1 MTALLFNG
9 FFNGFGIPQP
19 LCTMVFDGRPQSLA
33 KGCDSHTSFRSRWGE
48 GEIFPIYYNCQFW
61 GVGGRI
67 ILGFLS
73 LDLTIAVSKLF
84 FRHFYEEWHSG
95 FCEGLLISKTFDW
108 QGIKQWQRRNLPS
121 EKEKIQFWRKTPLF
135 RGFYAP
141 RLPERE
147 EGVWGVGEIAGIP
160 GEENPLPF
168 FPPFLLSQTFF
179 LLLAR
184 LCPPLNLQF
193 FRQLKLFR
201 VRRLPWNPG
210 LNHLK
215 NVLI

>member
-1 MTALLFNG
+1 
-9 FFNGFGIPQP
+9 
-19 LCTMVFDGRPQSLA
+19 MVLGSPNHYARWFLMVVHSHWPKDAIVTHRSGLDGEKERSSRFITIVNFEGSGGGSYWVFYHWIYPSQ
-33 KGCDSHTSFRSRWGE
+33 FRS
-48 GEIFPIYYNCQFW
+48 F
-61 GVGGRI
+61 
-67 ILGFLS
+67 
-73 LDLTIAVSKLF
+73 F
-84 FRHFYEEWHSG
+84 FRHFYEEWHSR

-184 LCPPLNLQF
+184 LCPPLNLKF

>member
-1 MTALLFNG
+1 MRRRRDLPDLLQLSILRGRGEDHTGLFIIGFNHRSFEA
-9 FFNGFGIPQP
+9 FF
-19 LCTMVFDGRPQSLA
+19 
-33 KGCDSHTSFRSRWGE
+33 
-48 GEIFPIYYNCQFW
+48 Y
-61 GVGGRI
+61 
-67 ILGFLS
+67 
-73 LDLTIAVSKLF
+73 
-84 FRHFYEEWHSG
+84 RHFYEEWHSG

-160 GEENPLPF
+160 REENPLPF

-184 LCPPLNLQF
+184 LCPPLNLKF

>member
-1 MTALLFNG
+1 MGRRRDLPDLLQLSILRGRGEDHTGLVIIGFNHRSFEVFFTDISMRSDTAVFVKAFSFLRLLTGRGSSNG
-9 FFNGFGIPQP
+9 
-19 LCTMVFDGRPQSLA
+19 SA
-33 KGCDSHTSFRSRWGE
+33 
-48 GEIFPIYYNCQFW
+48 EIFH
-61 GVGGRI
+61 RRKRK
-67 ILGFLS
+67 S
-73 LDLTIAVSKLF
+73 S
-84 FRHFYEEWHSG
+84 
-95 FCEGLLISKTFDW
+95 FD
-108 QGIKQWQRRNLPS
+108 
-121 EKEKIQFWRKTPLF
+121 EKTPLF

-141 RLPERE
+141 RLPELE

-160 GEENPLPF
+160 REENPLPF

-184 LCPPLNLQF
+184 LCPPLNLKF
-193 FRQLKLFR
+193 FRQVKLFR